1 MPVSSF
7 GCFDFV
13 NFYTVPISFS
23 LMSLL
28 RDSKGKPA
36 TLAFPDRRLASL
48 LAARC
53 FTVSAFLTSHIY
65 TVFLL
70 HETMKPNCFY
80 QADHYNES
88 LFFGEFFVALL
99 TYSFESPKIR
109 VLHSYRASFSLY
121 SYVSYPCRVKPDPQ
135 VHPGHLAD
143 RDMR

>member
-13 NFYTVPISFS
+13 NFYTVLISFS

-36 TLAFPDRRLASL
+36 TLAFPDRRLASDSL
-48 LAARC
+48 LYHH
-53 FTVSAFLTSHIY
+53 TVSAFLTSHNY

-70 HETMKPNCFY
+70 HEAKLFY

-88 LFFGEFFVALL
+88 LFLGEFFVALL

-109 VLHSYRASFSLY
+109 VLHSYRASFILY

-143 RDMR
+143 QDMR

>member
-1 MPVSSF
+1 MFRIFKDTPVSSF

-36 TLAFPDRRLASL
+36 TLAFPDRRLASDSL
-48 LAARC
+48 LYRVC
-53 FTVSAFLTSHIY
+53 HIY
-65 TVFLL
+65 TIFLL
-70 HETMKPNCFY
+70 HETKLFY

-109 VLHSYRASFSLY
+109 ALHSYCASFSLY

-135 VHPGHLAD
+135 VHLGHLAD